1 MVYINIPYVVS
12 NDSIDK
18 DTMINAIR
26 ALDIS
31 EDAKYQAY
39 EAIYNNVPTGV
50 SFADEGMG
58 ESYLLERMLRRLGI
72 PHRQSKS

>member
-1 MVYINIPYVVS
+1 MVYINIPYVPS

-18 DTMINAIR
+18 ETVIGAIR

-31 EDAKYQAY
+31 EDAKHQAF
-39 EAIYNNVPTGV
+39 EAIYNQVPTGV

>member
-1 MVYINIPYVVS
+1 MVYINIPYVAS

-18 DTMINAIR
+18 ETVISAIR

-31 EDAKYQAY
+31 EDAKHQAY
-39 EAIYNNVPTGV
+39 EAIYNKVPTGV
-50 SFADEGMG
+50 SFADAGMG

-72 PHRQSKS
+72 PHRQSEN

>member
-1 MVYINIPYVVS
+1 MVYINIPYVAS

-18 DTMINAIR
+18 DTVIKAIG
-26 ALDIS
+26 ALEIS

-39 EAIYNNVPTGV
+39 EAIYNKVPAGV